1 MDMDKTIAELK
12 DVTQATSANPKFEW
26 RDNPAVQ
33 KLLDVIIDILA
44 KEYIE
49 VVKQNPEAFSR
60 TQMNTDMENIDKH

>member
-1 MDMDKTIAELK
+1 MDVDKTIAELK
-12 DVTQATSANPKFEW
+12 DVTQAASANPKFEW

-49 VVKQNPEAFSR
+49 VIKQSPEAFSA
-60 TQMNTDMENIDKH
+60 TQMNTDMGNIDKH